1 MPNEPAV
8 AATRSQCDQRHFR
21 SVNLPPA
28 MATSSVRPVSQTRAL
43 SNVAVDGYV
52 VLPSSGLY
60 RHDGPDALDL
70 LHRITT
76 NDLMSLHPGQAVQTV
91 MVDERGRIVDV
102 PWVVMQ
108 GQDDLLLITD
118 ANDTRTVE
126 RAILKYTII
135 EDACLTPLD
144 SNMTRVKFFGGAVE
158 YAYAEFAD
166 THNISGVDMG
176 DWLSIDETHLLR
188 TEFGNLPSCDLVL
201 PASDSESALGRIA
214 TDLPRLSEREFHAH
228 RVAQGVPW
236 PGYELTGAVN
246 PLEAG
251 LRDLIDFDKGCY
263 VGQEVI
269 ARLDTYDK
277 VQRSL
282 VELRCQPESNRE
294 NLTEPARE
302 SDLMNLDGRKIGWL
316 SSSEIVLR
324 TGEWVGLGF
333 VRNGW
338 DYVGSVLETAE
349 GCQLRVTG

>member
-1 MPNEPAV
+1 M
-8 AATRSQCDQRHFR
+8 S
-21 SVNLPPA
+21 
-28 MATSSVRPVSQTRAL
+28 TSAVRPVSQARAS
-43 SNVAVDGYV
+43 SNVAADGYV
-52 VLPSSGLY
+52 VLPRSGLY

-76 NDLMSLHPGQAVQTV
+76 NDLKSLQLGQADQTV
-91 MVDERGRIVDV
+91 IADERGRIVDV

-108 GQDDLLLITD
+108 NQDDLLLMTD
-118 ANDTRTVE
+118 ANDTNTVE

-144 SNMTRVKFFGGAVE
+144 SNMTRVKFIGGAVE

-166 THNISGVDMG
+166 THDISGVDVG
-176 DWLSIDETHLLR
+176 DWLSVDDTHLLR

-201 PASDSESALGRIA
+201 PASDSKAALARIA
-214 TDLPRLSEREFHAH
+214 TDLPQLSEREFHAH
-228 RVAQGVPW
+228 RVAQAVPW
-236 PGYELTGAVN
+236 PGHELTGAVN

-277 VQRSL
+277 VQRSM
-282 VELRCQPESNRE
+282 VKLRCQLESNRDDQ
-294 NLTEPARE
+294 TEPARE
-302 SDLMNLDGRKIGWL
+302 SDLMNLDGRKIGWI
-316 SSSEIVLR
+316 SSSEVVPS

-333 VRNGW
+333 VRNDW
-338 DYVGSVLETAE
+338 DYVGSVLKTAE
-349 GCQLRVTG
+349 GCHLRVTG

>member
-1 MPNEPAV
+1 MQNEPAV
-8 AATRSQCDQRHFR
+8 AATRSQCNQLHLR
-21 SVNLPPA
+21 SVNRPTA
-28 MATSSVRPVSQTRAL
+28 MSTSAVRPVLQARAS
-43 SNVAVDGYV
+43 SNAAADGYV
-52 VLPSSGLY
+52 VLPRSGLY

-76 NDLMSLHPGQAVQTV
+76 NNLKSLQPGQGGQTV
-91 MVDERGRIVDV
+91 IADERGRIVDV

-108 GQDDLLLITD
+108 NQDDLLLISD
-118 ANDTRTVE
+118 ANDTSTVE

-144 SNMTRVKFFGGAVE
+144 SSMTRVKFIGGAVE

-166 THNISGVDMG
+166 SHDISGAEVG
-176 DWLSIDETHLLR
+176 DWLSVDDTHLLR
-188 TEFGNLPSCDLVL
+188 TEFGNLPSCDLVI
-201 PASDSESALGRIA
+201 PDSDRDGSLGRIA
-214 TDLPRLSEREFHAH
+214 TDLPMLSERAFHAH

-236 PGYELTGAVN
+236 PGYELTEAVN

-282 VELRCQPESNRE
+282 VNLRCQLEPNCCDQ
-294 NLTEPARE
+294 TGPARE
-302 SDLMNLDGRKIGWL
+302 SDLMNADGRKIGWI
-316 SSSEIVLR
+316 SSSEFVPH

-333 VRNGW
+333 VRNEW
-338 DYVGSVLETAE
+338 DYVGSVLETAG
-349 GCQLRVTG
+349 GCQLQVID